1 MIGVTK
7 VGMMLWLMAALGTN
21 CTMMAF
27 QPHRQ
32 LTTRRATETSR
43 QFQHGPENLP
53 ERVAV
58 LETSLAAQTETLNQ
72 IQGQIG
78 QIQGFFKDLDT
89 KLDTKFDK
97 FEAKFE
103 AKFDNAARINRE
115 EFAKVEAK
123 FEAKFDNA
131 ALINRAEFA
140 NAARINREEFAKVE
154 AKFDNAALIN
164 RAEFAKVEAKVDNAA
179 LINRAEFAKVEAKF
193 DNAATK
199 MNLLFIYFL
208 ILSFSVGV
216 KIWPELLAMFAK

>member
-58 LETSLAAQTETLNQ
+58 VETSLAAHTETLKQ
-72 IQGQIG
+72 IQGQMQGFEG
-78 QIQGFFKDLDT
+78 QMQGFFKDLDT

-97 FEAKFE
+97 VEAKFE

-123 FEAKFDNA
+123 FD
-131 ALINRAEFA
+131 

-154 AKFDNAALIN
+154 AKFDG
-164 RAEFAKVEAKVDNAA
+164 VE
-179 LINRAEFAKVEAKF
+179 
-193 DNAATK
+193 TK
-199 MNLLFIYFL
+199 LQGSTNQMNLLFISFL
-208 ILSFSVGV
+208 ILSFSVGG